1 MNILENLT
9 DEELYTLE
17 KMLDDIR
24 PESYDNSF
32 IFKNKTTPK
41 IEGYSLTANGC
52 LYKNDS
58 HGFATALMQKMF
70 DDRSKY
76 KKLMIETKKR
86 YEKTKSKED
95 EKLVSRYNNLQMAKK
110 IQLNSFY
117 GALSNMY
124 FRWFNFDNAESI
136 TSSGQLTIKF
146 IINKM
151 NQFMNKICKTENV
164 DYVIASDT
172 DSIYVT
178 LEKFVDQ
185 YAVYKG
191 FNGHIRETDEIQIV
205 KMIDFFCEKK
215 IQPYLDICYDELAGM
230 MNAYQQKMQMKRET
244 IANKGIWRG
253 KKMYILN
260 AWNVEGVQYDKPKLK
275 LSGIEAV
282 RSSTPHACRENI
294 KKALSIIMNEDQ
306 ASLQKFIEEFRN
318 EFASL
323 PFQDVAFPRGLKGI
337 NKYKDSADIYK
348 KGTPIQVKGAL
359 LFNNMLKKHNITNI
373 PPLSDGD
380 KIRFAYLKIPNPVQD
395 TVIATSDLLPEQFNL
410 DKYIDRD
417 MQFNKSFLEPLKSIT
432 EVIGWEAEQRST
444 LEDFFG

>member
-1 MNILENLT
+1 MNILKNLT

-17 KMLDDIR
+17 KMLDNIQS
-24 PESYDNSF
+24 ESYDNSF
-32 IFKNKTTPK
+32 IFKNKTIPK

-76 KKLMIETKKR
+76 KKLMIEAKKK

-117 GALSNMY
+117 GALSNVY

-151 NQFMNKICKTENV
+151 NQFMNKLCKTTDV

-178 LEKFVDQ
+178 FE
-185 YAVYKG
+185 
-191 FNGHIRETDEIQIV
+191 
-205 KMIDFFCEKK
+205 KMIPENVDELKAVEIIDQFCEKK
-215 IQPYLDICYDELAGM
+215 IQPYLDVCYKELADM
-230 MNAYQQKMQMKRET
+230 MSAYQQKMQMKRET

-294 KKALSIIMNEDQ
+294 KKALEIIMNEDQ
-306 ASLQKFIEEFRN
+306 TSLQKFISDFKIKFEG
-318 EFASL
+318 L
-323 PFQDVAFPRGLKGI
+323 PFEEVAFPRGLKGL
-337 NKYKDSADIYK
+337 NKYKDSAEIYK

-359 LFNNMLKKHNITNI
+359 LFNHMLKKHNVKNI

-380 KIRFAYLKIPNPVQD
+380 KIRFAYLKIPNPIRD
-395 TVIATSDLLPEQFNL
+395 TVIATSDLLPEEFNL
-410 DKYIDRD
+410 DKYIDRE

-432 EVIGWEAEQRST
+432 EIIGWEAEEKST
-444 LEDFFG
+444 LESFFG